1 MNLHAFRPIAAAA
14 LLAVASVAHATTVTF
29 DSQAT
34 NNSYGVVGNGL
45 TYTESG
51 FTFSSSSA
59 DSLSL
64 LTWGK
69 TSSYNPDQGG
79 ATLFQNH
86 PGQGINVSLA
96 AGGSFT
102 LNSLDLAQV
111 YNQSYGSTIEFD
123 YTDASGAHVSNITT
137 LDGVGLHTY
146 ELGLTGLTSFSLVQG
161 GNYFQMDNVV
171 FNATSAVPETGSLA
185 LMFAGVLMVG
195 SMARRRKA

>member
-1 MNLHAFRPIAAAA
+1 M
-14 LLAVASVAHATTVTF
+14 ASLAHATTVTF

-34 NNSYGVVGNGL
+34 ASSYGLVGNGN

-51 FTFSSSSA
+51 FLFSSSST
-59 DSLSL
+59 DFSSLI
-64 LTWGK
+64 TWGK
-69 TSSYNPDQGG
+69 TSGYNADQGG

-86 PGQGINVSLA
+86 PGQAINVSLA

-111 YNQSYGSTIEFD
+111 YNQAAGGAIEFD
-123 YTDASGAHVSNITT
+123 YTDAAGAHVSSISM
-137 LDGVGLHTY
+137 LAAAGLHTY
-146 ELGLTGLTSFSLVQG
+146 DLGLTGLTSFSIVQG
-161 GNYFQMDNVV
+161 GNYFQMDNVTL
-171 FNATSAVPETGSLA
+171 NAPSAVPEPESLA